1 MKGTSDNE
9 LLERMHAGDTGALG
23 VIYMRYSA
31 AVTEFAYRFIRDREE
46 VADTTHNIFCKL
58 WEERLAMNDV
68 RSLKNYLFSMTR
80 NAIFNEL
87 RHQKVVNQWET
98 DAMLTEAER
107 YTEAESSISTSDLLE
122 MINLHIERMPELRRR
137 IFCMSRYDNLSHA
150 EIAGKL
156 NVSQK
161 TVEYHIGIALKE
173 LRKLL
178 QVMLIFV

>member
-1 MKGTSDNE
+1 MESTSDNE
-9 LLERMHAGDTGALG
+9 LLMRMHAGDTGALG
-23 VIYMRYSA
+23 VIYMRYSV
-31 AVTEFAYRFIRDREE
+31 AVSDFAYRFIRNREE
-46 VADTTHNIFCKL
+46 VADITHNIFCKL
-58 WEERLAMNDV
+58 WEERLDLKDV

-98 DAMLTEAER
+98 DILLTEADK
-107 YTEAESSISTSDLLE
+107 YTDAESSISTADILE

-150 EIAGKL
+150 EIAEKL

>member
-1 MKGTSDNE
+1 MESTTDNE
-9 LLERMHAGDTGALG
+9 LLKRIHAGDTGALG
-23 VIYMRYSA
+23 MIYMRYSS
-31 AVTEFAYRFIRDREE
+31 AVSDFAFRFIRDREE
-46 VADTTHNIFCKL
+46 VADITHNIFCKL
-58 WEERLAMNDV
+58 WEERRQLTDV

-80 NAIFNEL
+80 NAIFNQL
-87 RHQKVVNQWET
+87 RHQRVVNQWET
-98 DAMLTEAER
+98 DAMLTESEK
-107 YTEAESSISTSDLLE
+107 YTDEESSISTADMLE

-150 EIAGKL
+150 EIAEKL